1 MCWQFL
7 LQSEVYVFVVPVP
20 PPARSSCVVL
30 GGSVSYSICSVAVS
44 GAALQSLDFFTAGR
58 LCSCCTLLDER
69 LVFEIFTN
77 CPCSLSPGQDDGLV
91 HTGTGRGTS
100 KRLCEPVLRVRA
112 GCVPPARCTGGERTC
127 CSVVN
132 PLLELHL
139 SFSFVVPFSGM
150 KPHFHYL
157 KVHAQ

>member
-20 PPARSSCVVL
+20 SPRSEQLRFTWRKCL
-30 GGSVSYSICSVAVS
+30 IFHLLCGSQWCSTAVT
-44 GAALQSLDFFTAGR
+44 GFFSPGR
-58 LCSCCTLLDER
+58 LCSCCTRLDER
-69 LVFEIFTN
+69 LVFEIFTS
-77 CPCSLSPGQDDGLV
+77 CLCSLSPGQDDGLV
-91 HTGTGRGTS
+91 YTGAGRGTS
-100 KRLCEPVLRVRA
+100 KHLCEPILRVRA
-112 GCVPPARCTGGERTC
+112 GCVPPARCAGGERTC

-139 SFSFVVPFSGM
+139 SFSFDVPFSGM